1 LPPVPRDFDC
11 ALDFDQKRR
20 AAAVLAFRGAGEQA
34 FLAAKDRTAWV
45 EGPMKIYVAASWLAF
60 AVAVAPAAAAD
71 VGAGEKVFQ
80 KCMQCHRI
88 GLGATN
94 FYGPVLNGLEGR
106 KAGTVPGF
114 KYSPALENSDIV
126 WSYET
131 LSRYLRQPKHEV
143 PGVAMTFP
151 GLKDQADIDNVI
163 AYIQQFRRDGG
174 KD

>member
-1 LPPVPRDFDC
+1 MKVF
-11 ALDFDQKRR
+11 Q
-20 AAAVLAFRGAGEQA
+20 AV
-34 FLAAKDRTAWV
+34 
-45 EGPMKIYVAASWLAF
+45 SWLAF
-60 AVAVAPAAAAD
+60 AAALAPAAAAD

-80 KCMQCHRI
+80 KCMQCHHI

-94 FYGPVLNGLEGR
+94 FYGPVLNGLIDR

-114 KYSPALENSDIV
+114 KYSPALEKSDVV
-126 WSYET
+126 WTYDS
-131 LSRYLRQPKHEV
+131 LSKYLKQPKHEI

-163 AYIQQFRRDGG
+163 AYIAQFRRDGG